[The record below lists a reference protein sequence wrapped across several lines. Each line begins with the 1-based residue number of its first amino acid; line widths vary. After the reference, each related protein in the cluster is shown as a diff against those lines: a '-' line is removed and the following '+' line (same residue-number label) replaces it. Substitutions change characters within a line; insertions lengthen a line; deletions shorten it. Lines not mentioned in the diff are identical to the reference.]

1 MPISSLQSLPKYA
14 TITWKLRIGAED
26 GVNSKINKELLDAV
40 IGNHFHTV
48 KRLLENGADPNYFED
63 EAQIRPLHFAAL
75 YNSPDV
81 VPLLIMTGAD
91 LNATTEYD
99 DTPLMIAKR
108 HEHQEV
114 LQALQRFCGVKVNHE
129 TQQ

>member
-1 MPISSLQSLPKYA
+1 MLIPSLQSLPKYA
-14 TITWKLRIGAED
+14 MIACKSRIGAEHE
-26 GVNSKINKELLDAV
+26 VNSKINKELLDAV

-63 EAQIRPLHFAAL
+63 EAQIRPLHFSAL

-81 VPLLIMTGAD
+81 VPLLIMAGAD

-114 LQALQRFCGVKVNHE
+114 LEVLQRFCGVKVNHE